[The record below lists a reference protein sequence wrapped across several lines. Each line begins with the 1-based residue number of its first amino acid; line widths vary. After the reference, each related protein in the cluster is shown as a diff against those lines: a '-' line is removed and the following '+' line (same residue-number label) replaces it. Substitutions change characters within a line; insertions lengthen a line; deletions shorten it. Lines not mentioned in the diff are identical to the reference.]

1 MVKKTNLFQWRMDK
15 QKSDIVSTCDK
26 NERFAL
32 HISLFIRLTMKIGGH
47 ND

>member
-1 MVKKTNLFQWRMDK
+1 MAKKKDLFQWRMDK
-15 QKSDIVSTCDK
+15 QKNEIVSTFDK

-32 HISLFIRLTMKIGGH
+32 HISLFNRLTMKNGGH